1 MQFIT
6 VVIATL
12 AAVATA
18 TPSPDALEK
27 RTCVGSKIHPNFP
40 HPQNIKIKFR
50 TLILS
55 IDYKVACRSS
65 GPSCCDGWQCVGATE
80 WNAGVCIPRY

>member
-6 VVIATL
+6 VIIATL

-18 TPSPDALEK
+18 TPSPDAFEK
-27 RTCVGSKIHPNFP
+27 RTCVGN
-40 HPQNIKIKFR
+40 
-50 TLILS
+50 
-55 IDYKVACRSS
+55 YKVACHSN

-80 WNAGVCIPRY
+80 WNAGVCIPNY

>member
-6 VVIATL
+6 VIIATL

-18 TPSPDALEK
+18 TPSPDAFEK
-27 RTCVGSKIHPNFP
+27 RTCVGRGFDSMDKIE
-40 HPQNIKIKFR
+40 
-50 TLILS
+50 
-55 IDYKVACRSS
+55 DYKNACESN

-80 WNAGVCIPRY
+80 WNAGVCIPNY

>member
-1 MQFIT
+1 MQFTT
-6 VVIATL
+6 VIIATL

-18 TPSPDALEK
+18 TPSPDTLEK
-27 RTCVGSKIHPNFP
+27 RTCVGN
-40 HPQNIKIKFR
+40 
-50 TLILS
+50 
-55 IDYKVACRSS
+55 YKVACRSS